1 MTQQL
6 EADELKLMAYA
17 NFGVGIKGSD
27 TPSTPKPQLKT
38 GQALPFWKASKLN
51 GKSKPWKRAPRFPW
65 GKRFTIQREII
76 QNTINWSEVPGPAI
90 RLHPLVWKWGLSL
103 HCTSDYKAD
112 ESKAGLE
119 TPFSI
124 HQRKL
129 WRFKFANQNSSIR
142 GQTICHG
149 SLSKGLRRAWT
160 RIGFMSRCPCWTWFA
175 LWIPNKKQ
183 DTTRPNTS
191 GL

>member
-1 MTQQL
+1 MRWNQPGYVGCSNEEGGFDGLKPRPVLPTGSRLLVLMTQQL

-124 HQRKL
+124 HQKEAMEVQIRKP
-129 WRFKFANQNSSIR
+129 K
-142 GQTICHG
+142 
-149 SLSKGLRRAWT
+149 
-160 RIGFMSRCPCWTWFA
+160 
-175 LWIPNKKQ
+175 
-183 DTTRPNTS
+183 
-191 GL
+191 